1 MRENYFKSILIPN
14 RYPEAFADCILEN
27 TQEAIEEREL
37 CLDIVTTTAKDGTK
51 SSDLETLY
59 LQNLQLEY
67 MHIQCLP
74 TFQEN
79 IQNFAQSDLESPKNT
94 PLKTFIVYSESDPKN
109 TLLPILSKFCLELS
123 HRAKKEIGFAY
134 QIKKYKNQDWIQNYQ
149 QSIQPVSCGKFY
161 IRPSWHKKFAN
172 KKDAQNEKIDL
183 IVDPSLAFGS
193 GHHAST
199 AMCLELL
206 SNTPLEGKTLLD
218 IGCGSGILSLAG
230 KKLGAKV
237 EMCDSDMLAIKESN
251 KNFTLNNLKPDKIWQ
266 GSINNA
272 HKKYDVI
279 VVNILADIIKMLQ
292 PSINNA
298 LKSDSILILSGIL
311 EEHQTSVL
319 KKFNNL
325 QPLEVLHIDGWVG
338 LKLTQK

>member
-14 RYPEAFADCILEN
+14 RYPEAFADFILES

-37 CLDIVTTTAKDGTK
+37 CLDIVDTATKSETK
-51 SSDLETLY
+51 SSDLGTLY
-59 LQNLQLEY
+59 LQNLELKY
-67 MHIQCLP
+67 IHIQCLP
-74 TFQEN
+74 AFQEN
-79 IQNFAQSDLESPKNT
+79 IQDFAQSDLESPKKAS
-94 PLKTFIVYSESDPKN
+94 LKTFIVYSKSNPKS

-134 QIKKYKNQDWIQNYQ
+134 QIKKYKNKDWIQNYQ
-149 QSIQPVSCGKFY
+149 QNVQPVSCGKFY
-161 IRPSWHKKFAN
+161 IRPSWHEKFPN
-172 KKDAQNEKIDL
+172 KKDTQNEKIDL

-199 AMCLELL
+199 AMCLEFL
-206 SNTPLEGKTLLD
+206 SNTPLEGKTMLD
-218 IGCGSGILSLAG
+218 VGCGSGILSLAG
-230 KKLGAKV
+230 KKLGAEV
-237 EMCDSDMLAIKESN
+237 EMCDNDILAVKESK
-251 KNFTLNNLKPDKIWQ
+251 KNFTLNGLKPDKIWQ
-266 GSINNA
+266 GSINHT

-292 PSINNA
+292 SSINNA

-325 QPLEVLHIDGWVG
+325 KPLEVLYIDGWVG